1 MNQTTASLETVDL
14 VHTKGASP
22 VTLNFPA
29 GQIICLAGL
38 DGHGQ
43 ERFLETLA
51 GWNRPVSGGVFTPG
65 QTAREKLRGGRH
77 ANRLGVAFL
86 PRDRR
91 ENGIFPTQSI
101 LDNFAINST
110 GRDTLFG
117 LISPRKRNCRF
128 AHYQQLLGIVADDPR
143 NPITSLSGGNQQ
155 KVLVARLLAGEPR
168 VLLLNDPTRGV
179 DVATRT
185 MLYRLFRDLAAKGM
199 TLVIVSTEIEEAIN
213 LADRV
218 IVFRDQD
225 ISVELSGEHKTN
237 ARVLAGMFGEA
248 A

>member
-1 MNQTTASLETVDL
+1 MNQTSLATADL
-14 VHTKGASP
+14 VHSPGATP
-22 VTLNFPA
+22 VTLDFPA

-38 DGHGQ
+38 DGQGQ

-51 GWNRPVSGGVFTPG
+51 GWNRPASGGVFTPG
-65 QTAREKLRGGRH
+65 AKGAEKLRGGRH
-77 ANRLGVAFL
+77 AHRLGVAFL

-91 ENGIFPTQSI
+91 ENGIFPSQSI
-101 LDNFAINST
+101 LDNFAISSSA
-110 GRDTLFG
+110 RDSFFG
-117 LISPRKRNCRF
+117 LISQKQRNERF
-128 AHYQQLLGIVADDPR
+128 AHYQQLLGIVADNPR

-155 KVLVARLLAGEPR
+155 KVLVARLLASEPR

-185 MLYRLFRDLAAKGM
+185 MLYQLFRDLAAKGM

-225 ISVELSGEHKTN
+225 ISVELSGNDKTN

>member
-1 MNQTTASLETVDL
+1 MNQTSLETADL
-14 VHTKGASP
+14 VHTDGASP

-43 ERFLETLA
+43 EKFLETLA

-65 QTAREKLRGGRH
+65 AKGAEKLRGGRH
-77 ANRLGVAFL
+77 AHRLGVAFL

-91 ENGIFPTQSI
+91 ENGIFPSQSI
-101 LDNFAINST
+101 LDNFAISSSA
-110 GRDTLFG
+110 RDSFFG
-117 LISPRKRNCRF
+117 LISQKQRDRRF
-128 AHYQQLLGIVADDPR
+128 AHYQQLLGIVTDNPR

-155 KVLVARLLAGEPR
+155 KVLVARLLASEPR

-218 IVFRDQD
+218 IVFRDKD
-225 ISVELSGEHKTN
+225 ISVELSGDEKTN